1 MTWTSLR
8 SLRRAGW
15 SAALIAILPAVAAS
29 QGATQVAPNAPK
41 DSPVQTAQKCIWMAM
56 DQAMQPYIA
65 QARSTWPQARRR
77 YLAGLPP
84 RNTFFVTTLLVD
96 DQDRREQVFIAV
108 DGIREG
114 VITGRIWN
122 KVEVVRGYRL
132 GDHYSFPESD
142 LRDWLTAKPDGT
154 EEGNFVG
161 KFLDGYEPPRSC
173 ISNTVGD

>member
-1 MTWTSLR
+1 MSWTSLL
-8 SLRRAGW
+8 SLRRVGLV
-15 SAALIAILPAVAAS
+15 AALIALSPVLVVSQAAP
-29 QGATQVAPNAPK
+29 QLAPNAPT
-41 DSPVQTAQKCIWMAM
+41 DSPVQAAEKCIWVAM

-114 VITGRIWN
+114 LITGRIWN
-122 KVEVVRGYRL
+122 KV
-132 GDHYSFPESD
+132 
-142 LRDWLTAKPDGT
+142 
-154 EEGNFVG
+154 
-161 KFLDGYEPPRSC
+161 
-173 ISNTVGD
+173 